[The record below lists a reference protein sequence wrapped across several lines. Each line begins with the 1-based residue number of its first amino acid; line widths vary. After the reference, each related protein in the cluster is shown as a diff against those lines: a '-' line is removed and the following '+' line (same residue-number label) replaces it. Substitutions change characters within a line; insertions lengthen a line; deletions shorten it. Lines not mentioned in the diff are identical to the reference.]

1 MRAHVYTHTHIYIHY
16 IHTSMDG
23 WMDRGRVFEDKL
35 LRKMF
40 GLKRDEV
47 TVV

>member
-1 MRAHVYTHTHIYIHY
+1 
-16 IHTSMDG
+16 MDG